1 MRLVI
6 PKLKTDSLCASNLF
20 TRFVSSI
27 LKDGALISQGK
38 REQKRIT
45 SISQRDPARAK
56 SQGDF
61 EDPIIRIDGPMRP
74 T

>member
-1 MRLVI
+1 MRLEPLYTI
-6 PKLKTDSLCASNLF
+6 
-20 TRFVSSI
+20 RFFYPEGWSVD
-27 LKDGALISQGK
+27 LAGK

-45 SISQRDPARAK
+45 SISQRDPAKAK

-74 T
+74 TG